1 MENKTRETL
10 NPDFSNFFKR
20 IKRKNS
26 INAFQENRFDIRQKE
41 KKIEELLGVFDF
53 CIKFYKN
60 PSGLTENEL
69 KLIQNFFQNNM
80 ENSYYYK
87 PQSVFNY
94 TEIPIVK
101 SKTGDGKKVN
111 KIIVTANTTSVKN
124 LIEKKSLNQKKRTA
138 INNLLEKTVS
148 SKNESDQN
156 VEYDSAGNP
165 GLTEEQLKGFLG
177 LDFLKDPKLQKEPDE
192 GIFSIE
198 QGFEFARTYALRGR
212 LPVKISSPYN
222 YYNYWYSKLVIA
234 NKMTEKRGGSGSL
247 TNHSIEKKTIPVIV
261 EWRPQN
267 LKHVVLDNQVLYKTL
282 ENFYNS
288 GIFKNIRNLE
298 ISREFFKKLEEL
310 ETLFN
315 RNGKYLSI
323 YYHRENNGTLL
334 PKDIYPPGSNKRVN
348 NNSFVQETNG
358 IINKL
363 MEEKRSGR

>member
-1 MENKTRETL
+1 MKNKNLKTINQE
-10 NPDFSNFFKR
+10 FKTSFMR
-20 IKRKNS
+20 IKRKNTTFS
-26 INAFQENRFDIRQKE
+26 FQENKFNIKQKE
-41 KKIEELLGVFDF
+41 QKLKELLKIFDL
-53 CIKFYKN
+53 CIKFYKK
-60 PSGLTENEL
+60 PSGLMESEL
-69 KLIQNFFQNNM
+69 KFIQEFFQNSMGNQ
-80 ENSYYYK
+80 YQYK
-87 PQSVFNY
+87 PESVFNY

-198 QGFEFARTYALRGR
+198 QGFEFAKDKALRGR
-212 LPVKISSPYN
+212 LPVKIESPYN

-234 NKMTEKRGGSGSL
+234 NKMGEKRGGSSSL
-247 TNHSIEKKTIPVIV
+247 NNHSIEKKTIPIIV

-267 LKHVVLDNQVLYKTL
+267 IRHVVLDNQVLYRTL

-288 GIFKNIRNLE
+288 ELFKNIKNLE
-298 ISREFFKKLEEL
+298 ISKEFFNKLEEL

-323 YYHRENNGTLL
+323 YYHRENNGTIL